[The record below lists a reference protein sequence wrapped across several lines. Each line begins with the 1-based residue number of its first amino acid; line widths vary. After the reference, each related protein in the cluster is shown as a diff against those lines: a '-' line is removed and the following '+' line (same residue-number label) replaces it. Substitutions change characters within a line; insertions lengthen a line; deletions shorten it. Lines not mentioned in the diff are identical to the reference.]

1 VPVDVDAAHK
11 QTMLSIESWNTV
23 EYVSGSASA
32 SQGTAGFLPNTG
44 HGTWQPTVSQPL
56 PAGATATLT
65 WRARVI
71 SVPPTQIP
79 VLAEVVFALLPD
91 PDSQP
96 FNCDPDRDRIP
107 GNAQDD
113 CAGLTLT
120 VSPPDTTPPTCTI
133 VAQGRN
139 PSGAAFIKFR
149 VDDVGRGLERYQ
161 VVYVRNA
168 SVQVDPFSPGALG
181 PVYVLATAV
190 DLTKSLGVTVDFLD
204 LAGNRATC
212 DPVVLSV
219 ARVDDQV
226 QDETFTDLPQAESR
240 VAIFNGDPGMR
251 KVVLIVNGTKFRELD
266 LGAGE
271 VRRLDVASAMHPG
284 TDNTITVRVRGKKG
298 ATALIV
304 IADIP

>member
-1 VPVDVDAAHK
+1 VSASHGSAGFFANFGHG
-11 QTMLSIESWNTV
+11 SWNPAAT
-23 EYVSGSASA
+23 
-32 SQGTAGFLPNTG
+32 
-44 HGTWQPTVSQPL
+44 QPL

-65 WRARVI
+65 WRARVL

-79 VLAEVVFALLPD
+79 VLAEVVFALLTD

-96 FNCDPDRDRIP
+96 LNCDPDHDLI
-107 GNAQDD
+107 GAGQDD
-113 CAGLTLT
+113 CAALTLT

-133 VAQGRN
+133 VAQGKN
-139 PSGAAFIKFR
+139 PSGAAFIRFR
-149 VDDVGRGLERYQ
+149 VDDVGRGLDRSQ

-168 SVQVDPFSPGALG
+168 SVQIDPFSPGALG

-190 DLTKSLGVTVDFLD
+190 DHTKSLGVTVDFFD
-204 LAGNRATC
+204 LAGHRATC

-219 ARVDDQV
+219 ARVDDQA

-240 VAIFNGDPGMR
+240 VTIFNGDPGMR
-251 KVVLIVNGTKFRELD
+251 KVLLIVNGTKFKELD
-266 LGAGE
+266 LQAGE
-271 VRRLDVASAMHPG
+271 VRRLDVASAMRPG